1 MVKKY
6 VKSYGDEI
14 KSYLG
19 ITLGTLI
26 MAFGFN
32 SFSIPNKIAPGGFS
46 GLATVLYHLTGYP
59 VGLVTLIFT
68 IPLFFVTFKLLGGRF
83 GVKTFYG
90 TVLFSLNVDLIMKTP
105 AFTHDIFLASVFGG
119 VILGAGV
126 GVVFKFGGT
135 TGGTDLL
142 ASILHKYFRGI
153 SIGTWL
159 MVIDSMV
166 VLFAGLVFR
175 DMEISLYSTL
185 TLFLSMKVIDVIQEG
200 ISYAKAFYII
210 SPKAEDIA
218 QAILT
223 QMNRGV
229 TLLNG
234 HGGYTGEQRSVVFCV
249 VHRSQIFQMKDIVK
263 EVDPG
268 AFVILGDVYEVL
280 GEGFKNMEA

>member
-1 MVKKY
+1 MNKK
-6 VKSYGDEI
+6 KKTLSSEIQSYF
-14 KSYLG
+14 G

-68 IPLFFVTFKLLGGRF
+68 IPLFIATVKLLGGRF
-83 GVKTFYG
+83 GVKTLYG
-90 TVLFSLNVDLIMKTP
+90 TVLLSLSVDIIMRTP
-105 AFTHDIFLASVFGG
+105 PITHDIFLASVFGG

-142 ASILHKYFRGI
+142 ASIMHKYFRGI

-159 MVIDSMV
+159 MIIDSLV
-166 VLFAGLVFR
+166 VIFAGVVFR
-175 DMEISLYSTL
+175 DIEITLYSTL
-185 TLFLSMKVIDVIQEG
+185 TMFLVMKVIDLIQEG
-200 ISYAKAFYII
+200 MSYAKAFYII
-210 SPKAEDIA
+210 SSKSEAIA

-223 QMNRGV
+223 DMDRGV
-229 TLLNG
+229 TLLEAK
-234 HGGYTGEQRSVVFCV
+234 GGYTGDKRSIVFCV
-249 VHRSQIFQMKDIVK
+249 VHRTQIFQMKDLVK
-263 EVDPG
+263 QVDPE

-280 GEGFKNMEA
+280 GQGFKEFET